1 MFFNMSGIFFL
12 EEFKF
17 NGFTKDLRNN
27 FAKQTQGAQTKSSAQ
42 MFFQHVLHIFL
53 ELFKFNGLTKVLRH
67 NCVKQIQSVQTKSF
81 WHK

>member
-1 MFFNMSGIFFL
+1 MYRQSHCGTDVFQHVWHFFL
-12 EEFKF
+12 EEFKFNGLTKELRDNFVKFKF

-53 ELFKFNGLTKVLRH
+53 E
-67 NCVKQIQSVQTKSF
+67 
-81 WHK
+81 